1 MASPSLCAPTGLG
14 AEFYPVPNRKKP
26 AAEGE
31 AVEMSGVPGAGACV
45 LRGKTSGLGVLM
57 PIDHV

>member
-14 AEFYPVPNRKKP
+14 AEFYPVPDRKP
-26 AAEGE
+26 AAEGG
-31 AVEMSGVPGAGACV
+31 AVEMPGDVWRCLCAEGE
-45 LRGKTSGLGVLM
+45 KTSGLDVLM